1 MSAHAAAPGWR
12 LCHAGEITEGQVRGF
27 DPEGDGQD
35 TLFVLR
41 YQGRLHG
48 WANRCPHQGVPMAWR
63 RHAHLNATGTHVQCH
78 AHGALFDKASGL
90 CVQGPCLGQRLSPR
104 ELHIDDSGV
113 MHTLPDDNIFEQTNP
128 NKVET

>member
-1 MSAHAAAPGWR
+1 MSTHAAAPGWR
-12 LCHAGEITEGQVRGF
+12 LCPAGEITEGQVRGF

-41 YQGRLHG
+41 HQGLLHG

-63 RHAHLNATGTHVQCH
+63 RHAHLNASGTHVQCH
-78 AHGALFDKASGL
+78 AHGALFDKVSGL

-104 ELHIDDSGV
+104 ALHTDDHGV
-113 MHTLPDDNIFEQTNP
+113 VHALPEDNIF
-128 NKVET
+128 

>member
-1 MSAHAAAPGWR
+1 MSTLASAPGWL
-12 LCHAGEITEGQVRGF
+12 LCHESALAEGQVRGF

-41 YQGRLHG
+41 HQGQLHG
-48 WANRCPHQGVPMAWR
+48 WANLCPHQGVPMAWR
-63 RHAHLNATGTHVQCH
+63 RHAHLNASGTHVQCH

-90 CVQGPCLGQRLSPR
+90 CVQGPCLGQRLR
-104 ELHIDDSGV
+104 RRALRVDDSGAV
-113 MHTLPDDNIFEQTNP
+113 HLMADDEVSEQPND